1 MAIADGLTMAIMN
14 PNQEIML
21 CAAYA
26 SDLLLAKEES
36 DIRYIEFA
44 SALAEKHKKEAEEAE
59 KNRLLASQNG
69 VILDVS
75 GKK

>member
-1 MAIADGLTMAIMN
+1 LN
-14 PNQEIML
+14 
-21 CAAYA
+21 
-26 SDLLLAKEES
+26 
-36 DIRYIEFA
+36 R
-44 SALAEKHKKEAEEAE
+44 AEKHKKEAEEAE